1 MTIIRP
7 AASMACR
14 PQPDISRATDATSAA
29 LLYYY
34 YSFYHAF
41 YYNQMP
47 RHGETTL
54 IRKPD

>member
-47 RHGETTL
+47 RHG
-54 IRKPD
+54 